1 MIKLLLKGPLLTQS
15 GYGHHARTVLRA
27 LRTKE
32 ENFDIYIHPI
42 VWGQTSWLWEDS
54 EERQW
59 IDESIKKTVAHT
71 SQGGQFDLAIQ
82 VTIPNEWEKLAPINI
97 GVTAGIEATRVA
109 PKWIEKSFLM
119 DKILT
124 ISQFAKDTYINTVY
138 EAINNQTNEKVDYK
152 VQTEVDYIHYPVRL
166 AGTKSLDLNLTTDF
180 NFLCVAQLGPRKN
193 TEQLIKCFIEK
204 FKDNENIGLV
214 IKANIT
220 KNSLLDRTSTT
231 NMFRTILNRHGDR
244 KCKLY
249 LLHGFLTDEEM
260 NGLYTHPKI
269 KALVSA
275 THGEGYGLP
284 LFEAAYNGLPVIAT
298 DWSGHLDF
306 LYMKQKQ
313 KNGKEKLKHMFNRI
327 TYSLNKIPEQSVWKD
342 VLVPDAMWAYPE
354 EGSIKTNLE
363 EVYKDHGR
371 FKKRAKQLQ
380 KWIYAEFSEE
390 KIYNRYIELLE
401 PFTQNTM
408 QDEVD
413 ELFNQ
418 LSLESA

>member
-138 EAINNQTNEKVDYK
+138 EAINNQTNEKVDY
-152 VQTEVDYIHYPVRL
+152 
-166 AGTKSLDLNLTTDF
+166 
-180 NFLCVAQLGPRKN
+180 
-193 TEQLIKCFIEK
+193 
-204 FKDNENIGLV
+204 
-214 IKANIT
+214 
-220 KNSLLDRTSTT
+220 
-231 NMFRTILNRHGDR
+231 
-244 KCKLY
+244 
-249 LLHGFLTDEEM
+249 
-260 NGLYTHPKI
+260 
-269 KALVSA
+269 
-275 THGEGYGLP
+275 
-284 LFEAAYNGLPVIAT
+284 
-298 DWSGHLDF
+298 
-306 LYMKQKQ
+306 
-313 KNGKEKLKHMFNRI
+313 
-327 TYSLNKIPEQSVWKD
+327 
-342 VLVPDAMWAYPE
+342 
-354 EGSIKTNLE
+354 
-363 EVYKDHGR
+363 
-371 FKKRAKQLQ
+371 
-380 KWIYAEFSEE
+380 
-390 KIYNRYIELLE
+390 
-401 PFTQNTM
+401 
-408 QDEVD
+408 
-413 ELFNQ
+413 
-418 LSLESA
+418 